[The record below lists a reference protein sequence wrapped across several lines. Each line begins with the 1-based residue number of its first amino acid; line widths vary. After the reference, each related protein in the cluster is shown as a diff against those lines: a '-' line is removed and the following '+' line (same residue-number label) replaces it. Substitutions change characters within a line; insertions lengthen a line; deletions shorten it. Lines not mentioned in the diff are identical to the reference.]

1 MRYLIVFIEMSF
13 ISIFDMISSIY
24 SEPLIHLT
32 TKVTEVTH
40 TGSWDDKYCP
50 VVQINMLLTII
61 TAMLHS
67 HANFTDLDCI
77 LAGNFSFCQRH
88 CRVWRWR
95 CSAGLV
101 SSLTTMVPDAF
112 QERAPTNRSRIR
124 STHPL

>member
-1 MRYLIVFIEMSF
+1 MRYLTVFIEMIF

-24 SEPLIHLT
+24 SESLFHLT

-67 HANFTDLDCI
+67 RANFTDLDC
-77 LAGNFSFCQRH
+77 
-88 CRVWRWR
+88 
-95 CSAGLV
+95 
-101 SSLTTMVPDAF
+101 
-112 QERAPTNRSRIR
+112 TNNAHENYFRLDLC
-124 STHPL
+124 PF